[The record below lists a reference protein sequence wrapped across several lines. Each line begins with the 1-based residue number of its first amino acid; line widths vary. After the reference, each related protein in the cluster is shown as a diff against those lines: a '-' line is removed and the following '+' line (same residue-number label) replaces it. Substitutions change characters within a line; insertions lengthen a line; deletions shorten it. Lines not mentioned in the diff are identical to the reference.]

1 MIGQIIRKIAT
12 KWEMIYFNMKQISSD
27 ELELLWRA
35 WLKDNPNTG
44 CNWLGKW
51 AWSVCKKKEF
61 IAQLEKDGYR
71 IVVNPE

>member
-1 MIGQIIRKIAT
+1 MQKKDNG
-12 KWEMIYFNMKQISSD
+12 NGSISNCMQDITAD
-27 ELELLWRA
+27 ELELRWRA

-61 IAQLEKDGYR
+61 IAELEKAGYR
-71 IVVNPE
+71 IVV